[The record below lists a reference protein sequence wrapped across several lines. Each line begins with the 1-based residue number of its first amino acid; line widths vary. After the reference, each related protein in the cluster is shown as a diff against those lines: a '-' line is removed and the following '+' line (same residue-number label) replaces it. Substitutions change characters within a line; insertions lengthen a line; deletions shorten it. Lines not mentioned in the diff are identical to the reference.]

1 MRQIQVYDMTQPPKE
16 TESFR
21 LPDDLVEQVAQLA
34 DHLGESPRDIV
45 IAAVE
50 HFARIPEERRKAVL
64 KAASIRRR
72 GG

>member
-1 MRQIQVYDMTQPPKE
+1 MTEPSEQTPL
-16 TESFR
+16 FR
-21 LPDDLVEQVAQLA
+21 LPDDLVEQVLELA
-34 DHLGESPRDIV
+34 DRLGETPRDIV